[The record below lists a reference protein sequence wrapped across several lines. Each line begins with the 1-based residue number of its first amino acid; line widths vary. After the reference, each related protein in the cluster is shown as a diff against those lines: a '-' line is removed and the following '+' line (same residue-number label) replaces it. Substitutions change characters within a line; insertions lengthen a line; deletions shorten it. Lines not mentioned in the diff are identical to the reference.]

1 MSIRLFLVLAVFGG
15 SALSAECILPEA
27 DGQGPTPSPA
37 SITGVINSINSGLF
51 ILTPESHPKKKL
63 MFRIT
68 NRTTIFT
75 ADGEFVQTNELG
87 IGQHASIWT
96 EYCVPVSTK
105 KITNTAV
112 VQLCSTDPV
121 PCGWQG
127 KVQPI
132 RPTTVA
138 PAMRVR

>member
-1 MSIRLFLVLAVFGG
+1 MSIRLFLVLALFGG

-37 SITGVINSINSGLF
+37 SITGVITSINSGLF
-51 ILTPESHPKKKL
+51 IITPESHPKRKL

-68 NRTTIFT
+68 NRTIIFT
-75 ADGEFVQTNELG
+75 ADAGFVPPNELG
-87 IGQHASIWT
+87 IGQYALIWT

-105 KITNTAV
+105 KFTNTAV
-112 VQLCSTDPV
+112 IQLCSTDPV

-132 RPTTVA
+132 KPTTVV
-138 PAMRVR
+138 PKVRVR